1 MGGSKGY
8 SDGHWLS
15 RIQDRSHIINTKIR
29 NSVVAA
35 QAWFLVPL
43 APLAVLGMSHLCLSC
58 TKSIG
63 LLLSTIHGM
72 VTQILLDNKDHI
84 ALTDTCITF
93 LLLQLGFVAF
103 VLVDSMLY

>member
-1 MGGSKGY
+1 
-8 SDGHWLS
+8 
-15 RIQDRSHIINTKIR
+15 
-29 NSVVAA
+29 
-35 QAWFLVPL
+35 
-43 APLAVLGMSHLCLSC
+43 
-58 TKSIG
+58 
-63 LLLSTIHGM
+63 M